1 MKLKLVKIVLAAAAI
16 LVLIRPALADDAIR
30 QKVDSLFIIATS
42 GELKYRDLV
51 GPAEDSIAA
60 NGRAAIPI
68 LIDKLGTPDARE
80 RVGLENIFK
89 KIGKTAVPYLN
100 DALLTT
106 DSLQLSRVALM
117 LNFLADESSIDNLLK
132 ITTRPFYWVRYEAI
146 RTLGQIGNNKAIA
159 AVRTALQDSNE
170 VVRTVAAV
178 AAGKIKDQ
186 FLVPSLMVALTDR
199 YYGVRLSAIEALKKF
214 DCQNLSSNVAYFE
227 IYADTS
233 ALAYKALFSVFDGL
247 NCDLD
252 IELFMRYFDNP
263 DPELRA
269 LALRAAYGSEP
280 YYVRAYL
287 EKAAIKTDNQFLKQ
301 TIEELMKPDE
311 TPPPAKH

>member
-1 MKLKLVKIVLAAAAI
+1 MMRKLVIIVLAAATIVI
-16 LVLIRPALADDAIR
+16 LMRPAHADDAVR

-42 GELKYRDLV
+42 GELKYRDLT

-60 NGRAAIPI
+60 MARKSIPI
-68 LIDKLGTPDARE
+68 LIEKLGTSEARE

-117 LNFLADESSIDNLLK
+117 LNFLPDESSIDNLLK
-132 ITTRPFYWVRYEAI
+132 ITTKPFYWVRYEAI

-170 VVRTVAAV
+170 VVRTAAVV

-186 FLVPSLMVALTDR
+186 FLVPNLMVALTDS
-199 YYGVRLSAIEALKKF
+199 YYGVRLSAIEALQKF
-214 DCQNLSSNVAYFE
+214 DCQTLSSNVAYFE

-233 ALAYKALFSVFDGL
+233 ATAYKALFAVFAGL
-247 NCDLD
+247 KCDVD
-252 IELFMRYFDNP
+252 IEIFMRYFDNA

-287 EKAAIKTDNQFLKQ
+287 EKAAIRTDNMYLKQ

-311 TPPPAKH
+311 TPAPAKP